1 MHVYKVQNVQIGLT
15 ASSHWQEIAKYPSVI
30 GWMEARTRS
39 LVDLKNINMNFS
51 WILQRG
57 ADILREIST
66 DLTEKFRQIQCTFF
80 LPILSVNSSHLDVG
94 VVDKTYSTTVTTA
107 TQWWQWMLF
116 MLCRI
121 AILRQ
126 RHKATFAADFYMV
139 AGDYNADGSYFDEEC
154 VLMHFAAFLSE
165 EQLW

>member
-57 ADILREIST
+57 AHILREIST
-66 DLTEKFRQIQCTFF
+66 DLTEKFRQIQCTLF
-80 LPILSVNSSHLDVG
+80 LPILSVNSCRLDDDMG
-94 VVDKTYSTTVTTA
+94 VVDKTYSECFSCCVELQSYA
-107 TQWWQWMLF
+107 KTQGH
-116 MLCRI
+116 LCGR
-121 AILRQ
+121 
-126 RHKATFAADFYMV
+126 
-139 AGDYNADGSYFDEEC
+139 
-154 VLMHFAAFLSE
+154 FLHGGWRL
-165 EQLW
+165 QCRWKLL